1 MQTKNDSGAVPQAS
15 DWTDPDDAPE
25 LTEAFFAD
33 AEFYKG
39 DTFVRRGPGRPA
51 SGNAKE
57 LVSLRLDRDVLAKL
71 REGGPGWQTRVNGLL
86 RKMLLGPVKPT
97 LIMSDALKLQLAE
110 AGFTVAHMGV
120 GVGTSALQPMNV
132 IVVGKAFNEQTI
144 EARSTAEE
152 AVVGKYV
159 MVVEEIGIRK
169 EPVDRVVDALASLGE
184 FVKLLEERVSVERE
198 PAEHRASEPE

>member
-1 MQTKNDSGAVPQAS
+1 MHTKNDSGAMPPAS

-57 LVSLRLDRDVLAKL
+57 HVSLRLDRDVLAKL
-71 REGGPGWQTRVNGLL
+71 REGGPGWQTRINGLL
-86 RKMLLGPVKPT
+86 RKMLLGPVEPT
-97 LIMSDALKLQLAE
+97 VIVSDTLKLQLAE
-110 AGFTVAHMGV
+110 AGYTVARMGV
-120 GVGTSALQPMNV
+120 EIGTSALQPMNV
-132 IVVGKAFNEQTI
+132 IVVGKAFNDQTI
-144 EARSTAEE
+144 EGGSTAEE

-159 MVVEEIGIRK
+159 MVVEETGIRK
-169 EPVDRVVDALASLGE
+169 EPVDRVVYASASSGE
-184 FVKLLEERVSVERE
+184 FVRLHEERVLVERE
-198 PAEHRASEPE
+198 PAEHRASELE